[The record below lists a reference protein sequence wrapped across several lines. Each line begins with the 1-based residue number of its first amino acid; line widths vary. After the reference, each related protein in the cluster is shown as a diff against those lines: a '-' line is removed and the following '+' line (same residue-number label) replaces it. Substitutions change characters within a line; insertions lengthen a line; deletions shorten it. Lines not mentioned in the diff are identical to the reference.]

1 MITLHE
7 KIDVNRPL
15 HEALR
20 YLADFRTAP
29 EWGHSIAA
37 ARKLTRGPVANGT
50 RFEVV
55 CRHPLGRLSVH
66 YTLTRLDEAGVISLH
81 GTNRYFSV
89 DDLIHLSETATGTR
103 IDYRTVFRFNK
114 PLCWIE
120 ERLRGGLE
128 ETGRMSAQRIKRAL
142 DDHLPAPCKCRN
154 SERGEKLLLPAVF
167 DFTRFGFR
175 HACKRFQPMSRSML
189 GKHIVI
195 TDASSGIGLATARR
209 LAESG
214 AQLTLVIRD
223 ESKALGLQRALERE
237 SGNPHVH
244 LEVADLSRMA
254 EVDRLV
260 RRLRRLD
267 RPVDVLVNNTGAPS
281 NSRRDTGEGLEYNF
295 ALSLLSP
302 YRLTCGLKPLLDRAG
317 TARVINVLA
326 TGMYT
331 QALSLE
337 HLEAPP
343 QGYSGGVACA
353 RAKRALMVV
362 TREWAR
368 QWRQDGIVVNAMH
381 PGWVSTPEAQ
391 TTWPRFQRLAR
402 PVLRTPEQGADT
414 IIWLAV
420 ASEAALCSGELFL
433 DREPRAANLLA
444 STRESP
450 EQCRQLMTTLAHYV
464 GAPPHGRRTAG
475 IAC

>member
-1 MITLHE
+1 M
-7 KIDVNRPL
+7 
-15 HEALR
+15 
-20 YLADFRTAP
+20 
-29 EWGHSIAA
+29 
-37 ARKLTRGPVANGT
+37 
-50 RFEVV
+50 
-55 CRHPLGRLSVH
+55 
-66 YTLTRLDEAGVISLH
+66 
-81 GTNRYFSV
+81 
-89 DDLIHLSETATGTR
+89 
-103 IDYRTVFRFNK
+103 
-114 PLCWIE
+114 
-120 ERLRGGLE
+120 
-128 ETGRMSAQRIKRAL
+128 
-142 DDHLPAPCKCRN
+142 
-154 SERGEKLLLPAVF
+154 
-167 DFTRFGFR
+167 
-175 HACKRFQPMSRSML
+175 
-189 GKHIVI
+189 
-195 TDASSGIGLATARR
+195 
-209 LAESG
+209 
-214 AQLTLVIRD
+214 
-223 ESKALGLQRALERE
+223 
-237 SGNPHVH
+237 
-244 LEVADLSRMA
+244 
-254 EVDRLV
+254 
-260 RRLRRLD
+260 
-267 RPVDVLVNNTGAPS
+267 DVLVNNTGAPS

-337 HLEAPP
+337 PLETPP

-433 DREPRAANLLA
+433 DREPRAAHLLA